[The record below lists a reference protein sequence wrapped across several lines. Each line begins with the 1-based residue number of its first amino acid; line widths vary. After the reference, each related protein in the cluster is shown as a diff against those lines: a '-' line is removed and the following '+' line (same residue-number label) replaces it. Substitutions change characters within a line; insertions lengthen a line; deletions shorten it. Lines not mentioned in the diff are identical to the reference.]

1 MKTQDNRRRM
11 VWLGALCAAL
21 IGAVVFISAMAP
33 KPPSESGPS
42 LRPADSTLASSES
55 TTGTAAAT
63 ADTTDEG
70 GGFSL
75 GGGQAA
81 SLILRL
87 GLVALIIAGSIVGL
101 RWWGKRTAGPRSTSG
116 FLRVVDTLAISN
128 GRSIHLVALG
138 DRVIAVGATAQQLS
152 LLNELSDD
160 EAARVRDMTAQDP
173 TQPIATFAAELF
185 QSMRGMQR
193 PGTRTPRNESVIG
206 ETR

>member
-55 TTGTAAAT
+55 TAGTTAAT

-160 EAARVRDMTAQDP
+160 
-173 TQPIATFAAELF
+173 IATKV
-185 QSMRGMQR
+185 
-193 PGTRTPRNESVIG
+193 SVLYYSDAREALVKALG
-206 ETR
+206 E

>member
-11 VWLGALCAAL
+11 MWLGALCAAL

-33 KPPSESGPS
+33 EPPAESGPS
-42 LRPADSTLASSES
+42 LRPADSTLTSAET
-55 TTGTAAAT
+55 TTGTAS
-63 ADTTDEG
+63 ADTTGDG

-101 RWWGKRTAGPRSTSG
+101 RWWGKRTSGPRSTSG